1 MAAPVQVW
9 NAPVRALPFSL
20 DSSQVEALKWLGLIC
35 MLIAHWAEY
44 VGGVVSG
51 WPINVGQLAFPLFV
65 VALAVSVAEDV
76 TGRSERL
83 VWRLLPFA
91 IAAQVFASPLRD
103 GTYLNVLF
111 QFMAIGAWVHA
122 DTIQDASG
130 RWSLRL
136 AALVVSLVSEFSWPG
151 LLLGVGAVRY
161 FQWENPRYFWWLV
174 LPGLALVA
182 VTDSGLYYPVAL
194 CVLGLVARCWRWRVP
209 RIGGMFASAYVGQFV
224 LFLAARGVM
233 S

>member
-9 NAPVRALPFSL
+9 NAPVRALPFSV

-35 MLIAHWAEY
+35 MLIAHAAEY

-91 IAAQVFASPLRD
+91 IAAQVFVSPLRE

-122 DTIQDASG
+122 DTIQEAGG
-130 RWSLRL
+130 RWSLRA
-136 AALVVSLVSEFSWPG
+136 AALVVSLISEFSWPG

-161 FQWENPRYFWWLV
+161 FQWENARYFWWLGF
-174 LPGLALVA
+174 PGLALVA
-182 VTDSGLYYPVAL
+182 VMDGGPYYPLAL
-194 CVLGLVARCWRWRVP
+194 CVLGLVARFWRWRVP
-209 RIGGMFASAYVGQFV
+209 RIGGVFAWAYVGQFV

>member
-35 MLIAHWAEY
+35 MLIAHAAEY

-65 VALAVSVAEDV
+65 FALAVSVAEDV

-91 IAAQVFASPLRD
+91 IAAQVFASPMRE

-122 DTIQDASG
+122 EAIPEASG

-136 AALVVSLVSEFSWPG
+136 SAVTVALISEFSLAG
-151 LLLGVGAVRY
+151 LLFGVGAVRL
-161 FQWENPRYFWWLV
+161 FQWENARHFWLLC

-182 VTDSGLYYPVAL
+182 VMDAGPYYALAL
-194 CVLGLVARCWRWRVP
+194 CVVGLVARFWRWRVP
-209 RIGGMFASAYVGQFV
+209 RNGGMFAWAYVGQFV
-224 LFLAARGVM
+224 LFLAVRGVM
-233 S
+233 A

>member
-35 MLIAHWAEY
+35 MLIAHAAEY

-76 TGRSERL
+76 PGRSERL

-91 IAAQVFASPLRD
+91 IAAQVFALPLRE

-111 QFMAIGAWVHA
+111 QFMAMGAWVHA
-122 DTIQDASG
+122 DTVPEASG

-136 AALVVSLVSEFSWPG
+136 SSLTVSLISEFSWPG

-161 FQWENPRYFWWLV
+161 FQWENSRYLWL
-174 LPGLALVA
+174 LCMPALALVSVLDGGA
-182 VTDSGLYYPVAL
+182 YYALAL
-194 CVLGLVARCWRWRVP
+194 CVVGVVARFWRWPVA
-209 RIGGMFASAYVGQFV
+209 RIGGLFAWAYVGQFV
-224 LFLAARGVM
+224 AFLAVRGWM
-233 S
+233 P